1 MVRRGTKQKERESRR
16 AVYIFD
22 LRADLMANTG
32 TLSVVKLLGKHAVS
46 SKEQSFFAEFSRA
59 IIRYIAGS
67 DRRPKELEIT
77 GCYFIIFR

>member
-46 SKEQSFFAEFSRA
+46 SKEQSFLRWILSRDNSVH
-59 IIRYIAGS
+59 RW
-67 DRRPKELEIT
+67 
-77 GCYFIIFR
+77 